1 MDHRAWIWPGS
12 MSPSGQLQPALKTA
26 EALRADIT
34 VGYRIEGSISSSRED
49 KERYLPCN
57 NTVTLSISLL
67 LVAQFGLFILFMNAA
82 SSFMSKLAPKFPF
95 LVLIWYRG
103 FADHLKS
110 LGSVLSFWFSVLPR
124 VCMNLLISNLSV
136 WYRPSGQTSIQIP
149 YRTTPPRTLSH
160 RITPHQHNTHQ
171 GQKIKLVN

>member
-1 MDHRAWIWPGS
+1 MGLHAGGRIGNCPKHKMKNHGPQSMDMARLHVPIGVAPACSEDSRGTQGS
-12 MSPSGQLQPALKTA
+12 
-26 EALRADIT
+26 IT
-34 VGYRIEGSISSSRED
+34 MGYRIEGSISSSRED

-67 LVAQFGLFILFMNAA
+67 LVAQFGLFMHAA

-136 WYRPSGQTSIQIP
+136 WYRPSG
-149 YRTTPPRTLSH
+149 
-160 RITPHQHNTHQ
+160 
-171 GQKIKLVN
+171 